1 MLYTYKLGSKHIAF
15 DSDKLKIF
23 ALSELEWQ
31 ISDFVGNDMPPVCP
45 SALRYALAKY
55 DSAATDAAYKRVY
68 AIHSGNESGKDISF
82 DNTSDFNPCVTQ
94 SQSLFKDVVA
104 LADAGH
110 KYISIELEGDI
121 NTNALSLEYEK
132 LAREMYKRI
141 RQSKP
146 FVLKQFLL
154 TKDDIRDY
162 ALLSETEKKRVEC
175 ALFLQL

>member
-31 ISDFVGNDMPPVCP
+31 ISDFVKDDMPPVCP

-55 DSAATDAAYKRVY
+55 DSAAIDAAYARVY
-68 AIHSGNESGKDISF
+68 AINSGDEAGKDMAFES
-82 DNTSDFNPCVTQ
+82 TSDFTPCVTR

-110 KYISIELEGDI
+110 KSISIELDSD
-121 NTNALSLEYEK
+121 TDSTALSMEYEK
-132 LAREMYKRI
+132 LAREMFKRI
-141 RQSKP
+141 RQSRA
-146 FVLKQFLL
+146 FVLRDFLL
-154 TKDDIRDY
+154 TKEDVESYPSLTDADR
-162 ALLSETEKKRVEC
+162 KRIEC